1 VIADCIDAVFT
12 DGSVSQIFGGENQT

>member
-1 VIADCIDAVFT
+1 AIDAVFE